1 MAKKSV
7 IARNM
12 RRQEIVAC
20 CAKRRQELKR
30 ILKDPKT
37 TDEAFFA
44 AQRQWA
50 KLPRDASPVRIRNR
64 CSITGRGR
72 AYFGRFG
79 VSRIQL
85 REMAAFGRLPGVMKA
100 SW

>member
-7 IARNM
+7 IARNVKRQAM
-12 RRQEIVAC
+12 VARYGERRKA
-20 CAKRRQELKR
+20 LKC

-37 TDEAFFA
+37 TDEAFFK
-44 AQRQWA
+44 AQRELA
-50 KLPRDASPVRIRNR
+50 KLPRDTSFVRVRHR
-64 CSITGRGR
+64 CAITGRGR

-85 REMAAFGRLPGVMKA
+85 REMALFGELPGVVKA